1 MMYGEGVSYEAD
13 VLNVAL
19 ENKVVTKA
27 GASYSFGDIKLGVG
41 FDNVRLK
48 LKDNSKQLKEIE
60 KKTLEVLSKA
70 E

>member
-1 MMYGEGVSYEAD
+1 MYGEGVSYEAD

-48 LKDNSKQLKEIE
+48 LKDDSKLLKEIK
-60 KKTLEVLSKA
+60 KKTLEAIAQLS
-70 E
+70 